1 VALIKIKQYL
11 NFLPTLVLPKP
22 DDVLLL
28 YVAAIDAVIIT
39 VIAVEWP
46 EEMNEVKQQLV
57 YFVSKILK
65 DAQTR

>member
-1 VALIKIKQYL
+1 
-11 NFLPTLVLPKP
+11 
-22 DDVLLL
+22 VLLL
-28 YVAAIDAVIIT
+28 YVAVIDAVVIT